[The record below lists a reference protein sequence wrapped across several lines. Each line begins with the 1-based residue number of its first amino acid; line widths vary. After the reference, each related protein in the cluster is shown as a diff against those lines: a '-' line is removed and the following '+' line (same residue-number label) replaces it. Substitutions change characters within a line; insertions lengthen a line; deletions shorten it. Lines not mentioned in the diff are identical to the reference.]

1 MRGTEY
7 DPLRFLRIFAFSFG
21 FLLLFSSSFYL
32 SLPSFYISLLFSF
45 FLRSFLLFFSLTHT
59 LHSRL
64 EPVNVTTWF
73 WNVLLT
79 SSLLL
84 NERTNERTHD
94 SPRFYFSSQ
103 WPSCLGRL
111 RSYFPSDLCHTWV
124 FRGFLVFLSQYGSQ
138 KQKQKPYSANT
149 DFTWLSRIPILRVC
163 NSVEEEF
170 GSD

>member
-84 NERTNERTHD
+84 NERTNARTTPPGFISAPSGPPVLVAFGPIFRVIFVTLGFFVVSWFFFLNMD
-94 SPRFYFSSQ
+94 LKSKNKNLIQQIPTSPG
-103 WPSCLGRL
+103 CLASL
-111 RSYFPSDLCHTWV
+111 F
-124 FRGFLVFLSQYGSQ
+124 
-138 KQKQKPYSANT
+138 
-149 DFTWLSRIPILRVC
+149 
-163 NSVEEEF
+163 
-170 GSD
+170 